1 MTVVLVDPRRPSL
14 VPVEAIELLTGEVQY
29 TEEMPVAVPWTLP
42 AARPAHTGED
52 APVLLSSDPEHPSV
66 TARLA
71 AGERLISAPD
81 QQPGERL
88 VDAVAMMDKLRTAG
102 PWESEQT
109 HDSLRRFLLE
119 ETYEVFDAVRSGDA
133 DALREELGD
142 VLLQVLFH
150 ARIAEDAPQHPF
162 TIDDV
167 ADALLRKLGNRAPGV
182 LAGEAISLDEQL
194 AQWEERKALEK
205 QAKAR
210 NSVMD
215 DVPTA
220 QPALALAH
228 KVIQRVTR
236 AGLPA
241 DLIPSE
247 ITSITVTADVDAEN
261 ALRTAVLEFIDNVR
275 GAEQAIAADRRGE
288 DVPAELDVAPVGAIT
303 EEEWRAYWLPAVE
316 VLADPDEVDEVDEL
330 EEPEAESQDVV
341 NETEDGVD
349 ETEGE
354 AAQREGAA
362 ESDVEPRHD
371 EPAQDLATEAASA
384 AGEAPDQ
391 SPGDE
396 QGDQPSE
403 PE

>member
-66 TARLA
+66 QSRLA

-81 QQPGERL
+81 HQSGERL

-167 ADALLRKLGNRAPGV
+167 ADTLVRKLGNRVPGV
-182 LAGEAISLDEQL
+182 LAGEPISLDEQL

-205 QAKAR
+205 RAKAR
-210 NSVMD
+210 NSVLD

-228 KVIQRVTR
+228 KVVQRVIL

-241 DLIPSE
+241 DLIPAE
-247 ITSITVTADVDAEN
+247 ITTITVTANIDAEN
-261 ALRTAVLEFIDNVR
+261 TLRTAVLEFIDTVR
-275 GAEQAIAADRRGE
+275 GAEKAIAADRRGE
-288 DVPAELDVAPVGAIT
+288 DVPAELDVAPLGAIT
-303 EEEWRAYWLPAVE
+303 EEEWRAHWLPAVE
-316 VLADPDEVDEVDEL
+316 ALADEDEVDEPEALEDTADEPADEADDQPAEAS
-330 EEPEAESQDVV
+330 EEPE
-341 NETEDGVD
+341 
-349 ETEGE
+349 GE
-354 AAQREGAA
+354 ADTADGEVTTGASA
-362 ESDVEPRHD
+362 EEDEDSSDD
-371 EPAQDLATEAASA
+371 QSKATE
-384 AGEAPDQ
+384 PQ
-391 SPGDE
+391 
-396 QGDQPSE
+396 
-403 PE
+403 

>member
-14 VPVEAIELLTGEVQY
+14 VPVEALELLTGEVQY

-66 TARLA
+66 QSRLA

-81 QQPGERL
+81 HQPGERL

-167 ADALLRKLGNRAPGV
+167 ADTLVRKLGNRVPGV
-182 LAGEAISLDEQL
+182 LAGEPISLDEQL

-205 QAKAR
+205 RAKKATS
-210 NSVMD
+210 SVLD

-228 KVIQRVTR
+228 KVVQRVIR

-241 DLIPSE
+241 DLIPAE
-247 ITSITVTADVDAEN
+247 ITTITVTADADAEN
-261 ALRTAVLEFIDNVR
+261 TLRTAVLEFIDTVR
-275 GAEQAIAADRRGE
+275 SAEKAIAADRRGE
-288 DVPAELDVAPVGAIT
+288 DVPAELDVAPVGVIT

-316 VLADPDEVDEVDEL
+316 ALVAEDEL
-330 EEPEAESQDVV
+330 DEPEAPEGDPR
-341 NETEDGVD
+341 EPVD
-349 ETEGE
+349 E
-354 AAQREGAA
+354 ADDA
-362 ESDVEPRHD
+362 VD
-371 EPAQDLATEAASA
+371 EPAEESQEPDAETDTSDDDMATGESA
-384 AGEAPDQ
+384 NKDEDSSDDQ
-391 SPGDE
+391 SKKT
-396 QGDQPSE
+396 E
-403 PE
+403 PQ